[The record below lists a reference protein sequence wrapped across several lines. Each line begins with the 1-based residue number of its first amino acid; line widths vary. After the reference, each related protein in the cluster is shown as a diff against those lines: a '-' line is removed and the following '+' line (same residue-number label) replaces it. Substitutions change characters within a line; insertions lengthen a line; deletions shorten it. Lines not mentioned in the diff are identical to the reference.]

1 MALAKNAAV
10 SRLAAFFYGKFFW
23 IFCIPMHSM
32 SRWTMNT
39 RFLPGRLASAILLLC
54 ATCLSP
60 SAMAQADEARAKKIV
75 GGSCFVCHGAE
86 GESSSEVFPRL
97 AGQHWEYTAKQL
109 ENFKN
114 GKRKSTAMADM
125 VAKLTPDEMVAL
137 GKFFEKQTAAVEP
150 TKDADLAAVG
160 KFIYHKGNKYSG
172 LAACASCHGAE
183 AKGTTSLPRLAGQ
196 YAGYTET
203 QLKQFNLRERTN
215 DNAVMHAI
223 SSKMSPLEMAAVAEY
238 LSGK

>member
-1 MALAKNAAV
+1 MV
-10 SRLAAFFYGKFFW
+10 HAFDEG
-23 IFCIPMHSM
+23 ML
-32 SRWTMNT
+32 MNT
-39 RFLPGRLASAILLLC
+39 RNKPSFWASLALGLC
-54 ATCLSP
+54 FTGVVTS
-60 SAMAQADEARAKKIV
+60 SMAQADEARAKKIV
-75 GGSCFVCHGAE
+75 GGVCFVCHGAE

-109 ENFKN
+109 ENFKS

-137 GKFFEKQTAAVEP
+137 GKFFEKKTVDVEP
-150 TKDADLAAVG
+150 PKDAALAAVG
-160 KFIYHKGNKYSG
+160 KYIYHNGNKFSG

-183 AKGTTSLPRLAGQ
+183 AKGTNALPRLAGQ
-196 YAGYTET
+196 YAVYTET
-203 QLKQFNLRERTN
+203 QLKQFNQRERTN

-223 SSKMSPLEMAAVAEY
+223 TSKMSALEMAAVAEY

>member
-1 MALAKNAAV
+1 MAKKFHLTRLLMQAV
-10 SRLAAFFYGKFFW
+10 MF
-23 IFCIPMHSM
+23 
-32 SRWTMNT
+32 
-39 RFLPGRLASAILLLC
+39 SAC
-54 ATCLSP
+54 ALMVNSVQ
-60 SAMAQADEARAKKIV
+60 AQADEARAKKIV

-97 AGQHWEYTAKQL
+97 AGQHWEYIAKQL

-137 GKFFEKQTAAVEP
+137 GRFFEKQNPVAEP
-150 TKDADLAAVG
+150 PKDADLAAVG
-160 KFIYHKGNKYSG
+160 QFIYHKGNKYSG

-183 AKGTTSLPRLAGQ
+183 GKGTTALPRLAGQ

-203 QLKQFNLRERTN
+203 QLKQFNQRERTN

-223 SSKMSPLEMAAVAEY
+223 ASKMTPLEMAAVAEY